1 MASRTIAT
9 LTDDIYGGD
18 AEETARFTFNG
29 TQYEI
34 DLSKKSVDEMVKAA
48 ALTTTTAAR
57 ATAARTTGGRRSG
70 SGPHDPPW
78 RRRPARQDPRPR
90 PPQRP
95 PGPTAAASAPLTSL
109 TRAVLIRLASLEVR
123 VRLRVIRTAG
133 RLRDLVLVGSRRWSC
148 AVGSIEFR
156 WWRHRPASAGRTIL
170 RHCRTLRIPPRH
182 QSLSRRQA

>member
-57 ATAARTTGGRRSG
+57 ATAALTTGVPTGSQVRARTTRTWR
-70 SGPHDPPW
+70 PHDQLA
-78 RRRPARQDPRPR
+78 RIRSRPQTAAPTATRS
-90 PPQRP
+90 
-95 PGPTAAASAPLTSL
+95 PTAAASRPLYQPYSSGTNQ
-109 TRAVLIRLASLEVR
+109 
-123 VRLRVIRTAG
+123 AG
-133 RLRDLVLVGSRRWSC
+133 VS
-148 AVGSIEFR
+148 
-156 WWRHRPASAGRTIL
+156 
-170 RHCRTLRIPPRH
+170 
-182 QSLSRRQA
+182 